1 MEGKRKPSK
10 PKVASFTDAWI
21 ETLQRYNNNSKS
33 QVASFTDAWIE
44 TLGSAVIICGTPMSH
59 PLRMR
64 GLKQSL
70 TFPSMAMP
78 GRILYGC
85 VD

>member
-44 TLGSAVIICGTPMSH
+44 TKIMADLGIKDRS
-59 PLRMR
+59 
-64 GLKQSL
+64 
-70 TFPSMAMP
+70 
-78 GRILYGC
+78 RILYGC